1 MDADESMVS
10 GESGVK
16 HDSDCEKCKK
26 DWTKCGKCPVMMEW
40 MKRRKK
46 MSRYSAKGCV
56 EVDADELEQ
65 LKRKAELYDMY
76 KRQMR
81 STNFEKTEYRSVDQ
95 TGETYADG
103 DGWRCSVCCNVWK
116 DEHVSPRWKYCPHCG
131 AKMEDDEEK

>member
-1 MDADESMVS
+1 
-10 GESGVK
+10 
-16 HDSDCEKCKK
+16 
-26 DWTKCGKCPVMMEW
+26 
-40 MKRRKK
+40 

-56 EVDADELEQ
+56 AVDADELEQ